1 LKVHDE
7 RGEIDVAIEYLY
19 IFRPAEIGLILP
31 ILEAYH
37 EQNRHHGFRFHFWS
51 FGWVVKF

>member
-31 ILEAYH
+31 ILYTSSD
-37 EQNRHHGFRFHFWS
+37 QR
-51 FGWVVKF
+51 K